1 MSNSVLTAVF
11 EGSRSKG
18 AARLVLLAIADRA
31 NNEGRAWCGT
41 ADIAKRA
48 GILRNHVVRH
58 TRLLSELGELEIG
71 YREGKRSTNCY
82 IVKACTMVVL
92 SQGGAVP
99 LQSVACTKEVQNM
112 SHGGTRTQR
121 THKNP
126 IVAFAPVFDSDDF
139 KALWT
144 KFLRHRQEKRNP
156 VKPTSYGELATKLR
170 EMGEADATV
179 SIRTSIENGWT
190 SIWPAKR
197 QQHEK
202 PKYDAGLRL

>member
-82 IVKACTMVVL
+82 LVKACTMVGL
-92 SQGGAVP
+92 SHYSP
-99 LQSVACTKEVQNM
+99 
-112 SHGGTRTQR
+112 
-121 THKNP
+121 
-126 IVAFAPVFDSDDF
+126 
-139 KALWT
+139 
-144 KFLRHRQEKRNP
+144 
-156 VKPTSYGELATKLR
+156 
-170 EMGEADATV
+170 
-179 SIRTSIENGWT
+179 
-190 SIWPAKR
+190 
-197 QQHEK
+197 
-202 PKYDAGLRL
+202 